1 MLTFRINRKTRSRNN
16 STAKMKYQSYNLVW
30 KVCVLL
36 CKNDL
41 LISRNITSLV
51 TTLNLIVQEGAVNI

>member
-30 KVCVLL
+30 KVLL

-51 TTLNLIVQEGAVNI
+51 TTLNLIAQEGAVNI